1 MSTLTSGELNR
12 LRHIIAE
19 QANTAQAR
27 EDDAYLSLGRLDA
40 QDVAS
45 ALEELV
51 ALRTQ
56 EEDMARRDR
65 EKAAIVETRTEKL
78 EEEVDVMQEALDDLS
93 FAVDRLREAVES

>member
-19 QANTAQAR
+19 QANGAQLEGR
-27 EDDAYLSLGRLDA
+27 TDYLHLSRLDA

-65 EKAAIVETRTEKL
+65 EKTAIIAARFSVVGAR
-78 EEEVDVMQEALDDLS
+78 VALVQDALTDLIA
-93 FAVDRLREAVES
+93 AVDLAEESAS